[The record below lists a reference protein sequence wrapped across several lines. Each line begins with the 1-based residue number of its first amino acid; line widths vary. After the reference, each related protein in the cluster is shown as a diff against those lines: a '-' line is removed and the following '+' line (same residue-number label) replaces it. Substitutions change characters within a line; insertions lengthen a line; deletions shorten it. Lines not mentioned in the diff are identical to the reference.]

1 MTMDQITATAG
12 GRHKAF
18 VALRLAGMSN
28 KGVEEFVG
36 NKPGTVAFAITAMR
50 KKYGIVG
57 TRENGWGLEA
67 LAEAAGI
74 QPAEISG

>member
-1 MTMDQITATAG
+1 MTMEQITAAAG

-28 KGVEEFVG
+28 KQVEEFVD
-36 NKPGTVAFAITAMR
+36 NRPGTVAFAITALR
-50 KKYGIVG
+50 KKHGIVG

-67 LAEAAGI
+67 LAEALDI
-74 QPAEISG
+74 QPAEIA